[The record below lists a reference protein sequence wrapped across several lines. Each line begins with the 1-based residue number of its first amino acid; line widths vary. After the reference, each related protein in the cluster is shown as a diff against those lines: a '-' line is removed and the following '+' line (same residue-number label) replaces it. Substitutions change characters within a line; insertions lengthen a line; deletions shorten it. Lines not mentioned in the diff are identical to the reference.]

1 VEMVMEDD
9 LENPKSS
16 IKLTPICGFRS
27 TTPAHSEFQNRTG
40 FKNKNKWQLVKPQI
54 AEVSQI
60 RMHEVPR
67 HFGPVPLQEFSIQ
80 NRSKSSNVE
89 EPESRTPE
97 ILNDKIH

>member
-1 VEMVMEDD
+1 VEMVMEDA
-9 LENPKSS
+9 LENPKSN

-27 TTPAHSEFQNRTG
+27 TTPAHSEFQNRAG
-40 FKNKNKWQLVKPQI
+40 FKNKRQLAKPQI

-60 RMHEVPR
+60 RMREVPR
-67 HFGPVPLQEFSIQ
+67 HFGPVPLWEFSIQ

-89 EPESRTPE
+89 ESESRTPE